1 MADLWKNFAGQYP
14 PGALVYFFE
23 ANTNTP
29 MTVYADALETTPLTH
44 PVQAFANGR
53 FPPIFVPYRTY
64 RERVTD
70 SAGVLLWDI
79 DGIPNPAPPSS
90 GGGSGIVVTQ
100 DMVLQTGDV
109 MWQLRGGTRPGWVRL
124 NGRTMGN
131 ASSGATERANDDTE
145 DLYTY
150 LWNNLDNSVAP
161 VIGGRGATASADF
174 AANKA
179 ITLPSMQG
187 RAPLG
192 LDDMGG
198 AAANVLQVAATINT
212 TSGSNTATVSNATGL
227 GVGMYVISANIP
239 TGTTITNISGTTLT
253 LSANATATASNTAAR
268 FSYIS
273 NAQQP
278 GAVGG
283 SARKTLSV
291 AQMPP
296 HSHTGS
302 TGTAGSHTHTYFDLG
317 GVWIG
322 TPGGE
327 GAASN
332 LSGGTTRTTN
342 PAGDHSHT
350 LTINNTGGGQPFD
363 GLPPARLGTWY
374 IKL

>member
-100 DMVLQTGDV
+100 DMVLNTGDIL
-109 MWQLRGGTRPGWVRL
+109 WNLRGGTRAGFVRM
-124 NGRTMGN
+124 NGRTIGN

-161 VIGGRGATASADF
+161 VVGGRGATAAADF
-174 AANKA
+174 AANKT
-179 ITLPSMQG
+179 ITVPTMQG
-187 RAPLG
+187 LVAAG
-192 LDDMGG
+192 LDDMGS
-198 AAANVLQVAATINT
+198 AAANRLQIATTINT
-212 TSGSNTATVSNATGL
+212 TNASTSATVASAAGL
-227 GVGMYVISANIP
+227 GIGMFVISANVPAGTTVADIS
-239 TGTTITNISGTTLT
+239 GTTIT
-253 LSANATATASNTAAR
+253 LSAAATATATGTPAR
-268 FSYIS
+268 FSYITD
-273 NAQQP
+273 AQQIGGTGGAP
-278 GAVGG
+278 SVSLARKEGPPHNHGGETGLAGAKSAPLEIFDLFRTVTNGEGGAVTNLWAGV
-283 SARKTLSV
+283 KTYYP
-291 AQMPP
+291 Q
-296 HSHTGS
+296 
-302 TGTAGSHTHTYFDLG
+302 TADDHRHAIASD
-317 GVWIG
+317 
-322 TPGGE
+322 GE
-327 GAASN
+327 GLAHLN
-332 LSGGTTRTTN
+332 
-342 PAGDHSHT
+342 
-350 LTINNTGGGQPFD
+350 IQPT
-363 GLPPARLGTWY
+363 RLGTFY
-374 IKL
+374 MKL

>member
-90 GGGSGIVVTQ
+90 GGGSGIIVTQ

-109 MWQLRGGTRPGWVRL
+109 MWQLRGGARPGWARL
-124 NGRTMGN
+124 NGRTIGN

-145 DLYTY
+145 DLYTF
-150 LWNNLDNSVAP
+150 LWNNLDDSVAP

-187 RAPLG
+187 RAPIG
-192 LDDMGG
+192 LDDMGA
-198 AAANVLQVAATINT
+198 AAANVLQVSRTINT
-212 TSGSNTATVSNATGL
+212 TNGSNTVWVSDATGL
-227 GVGMYVISANIP
+227 GFGMSVNSANIP
-239 TGTTITNISGTTLT
+239 PGAFITNISGTALT
-253 LSANATATASNTAAR
+253 LSANATATASNTPAR

-283 SARKTLSV
+283 SALKTLSV

-302 TGTAGSHTHTYFDLG
+302 TDTAGSHTHTYWDVG
-317 GVWIG
+317 GHWIG

-332 LSGGTTRTTN
+332 VSGGVTRWTD
-342 PAGDHSHT
+342 PVGDHSHT
-350 LTINNTGGGQPFD
+350 LTINNTGGGHPFD
-363 GLPPARLGTWY
+363 GLTPVRLGTWY

>member
-1 MADLWKNFAGQYP
+1 
-14 PGALVYFFE
+14 
-23 ANTNTP
+23 
-29 MTVYADALETTPLTH
+29 
-44 PVQAFANGR
+44 AFANGR

-90 GGGSGIVVTQ
+90 GGGSGIIVTQ

-109 MWQLRGGTRPGWVRL
+109 MWQLRGGTRPGWARL
-124 NGRTMGN
+124 NGRTIGN

-145 DLYTY
+145 DLYAF

-198 AAANVLQVAATINT
+198 AAANVLQVAKTINT
-212 TSGSNTATVSNATGL
+212 TNGSNTATVSSATGL

-239 TGTTITNISGTTLT
+239 TGATITNISGTTLT

-278 GAVGG
+278 GVGGG
-283 SARKTLSV
+283 SALKTLSV

-302 TGTAGSHTHTYFDLG
+302 TSTAGSHTHGYTRPSTPLG
-317 GVWIG
+317 G
-322 TPGGE
+322 T
-327 GAASN
+327 GAAG
-332 LSGGTTRTTN
+332 GGTYVPGVSDASTAS
-342 PAGDHSHT
+342 AGDHSHT

-363 GLPPARLGTWY
+363 GLPPVRLGTWY

>member
-90 GGGSGIVVTQ
+90 GGGSGIIVTQ

-212 TSGSNTATVSNATGL
+212 TNSSNTATVSNATGL

-239 TGTTITNISGTTLT
+239 AGTTITNISGTTLT

-283 SARKTLSV
+283 SALKTLSV

-317 GVWIG
+317 GTWIG

-327 GAASN
+327 GSASN
-332 LSGGTTRTTN
+332 ISGGTNRTTN
-342 PAGDHSHT
+342 SAGAHSHT

-363 GLPPARLGTWY
+363 GLTPARLGTWY

>member
-70 SAGVLLWDI
+70 QYGVLLWDI

-109 MWQLRGGTRPGWVRL
+109 MWQLRGGTRPGWARL
-124 NGRTMGN
+124 NGRTIGN

-145 DLYTY
+145 DLYTF

-212 TSGSNTATVSNATGL
+212 TNGSNTATVPNATGL

-283 SARKTLSV
+283 SALKTLSV

-302 TGTAGSHTHTYFDLG
+302 TGTAGSHTHTYFDTG
-317 GVWIG
+317 GHTIG

-332 LSGGTTRTTN
+332 TTGGFTRQTN
-342 PAGDHSHT
+342 SAGAHSHT

-363 GLPPARLGTWY
+363 GLTPARLGTWY

>member
-90 GGGSGIVVTQ
+90 GSGSGIVVTQ

-109 MWQLRGGTRPGWVRL
+109 MWQLRGGTRPGWARL
-124 NGRTMGN
+124 NGRTIGN

-145 DLYTY
+145 DLYTF
-150 LWNNLDNSVAP
+150 LWNNLDDSVAA

-187 RAPLG
+187 LIAG
-192 LDDMGG
+192 GVDDMGS
-198 AAANVLQVAATINT
+198 AAANRLQVATTIST
-212 TSGSNTATVSNATGL
+212 TSGNDDITVNSAAGI
-227 GVGMYVISANIP
+227 GIGMFVIANGIP
-239 TGTTITNISGTTLT
+239 AGAQVTDISGTTVT
-253 LSANATATASNTAAR
+253 LSVNASATATGVAAR
-268 FSYIS
+268 FSYFPD
-273 NAQQP
+273 AQKI
-278 GAVGG
+278 GGTGG
-283 SARKTLSV
+283 SASHAQRRKEVGPHGHQTTV
-291 AQMPP
+291 NDPG
-296 HSHTGS
+296 HSHNYQ
-302 TGTAGSHTHTYFDLG
+302 TANSRGIDGPPGPWG
-317 GVWIG
+317 GVDFPYQSTVSLAW
-322 TPGGE
+322 
-327 GAASN
+327 
-332 LSGGTTRTTN
+332 
-342 PAGDHSHT
+342 
-350 LTINNTGGGQPFD
+350 TGITVNVADYTDG
-363 GLPPARLGTWY
+363 GLPMPTLPPMRLGTWY

>member
-29 MTVYADALETTPLTH
+29 MTVYADSLETTPLTH

-90 GGGSGIVVTQ
+90 GGGSGIIVTQ

-145 DLYTY
+145 DLYTF

-187 RAPLG
+187 RAPFG

-198 AAANVLQVAATINT
+198 AAANALQVSTTINT
-212 TSGSNTATVSNATGL
+212 TNGSNTATVSSVSGI
-227 GVGMYVISANIP
+227 GIGMYVFSANVP
-239 TGTTITNISGTTLT
+239 AGATVTAISGTTLT
-253 LSANATATASNTAAR
+253 LSAAATAPGTGTAAR
-268 FSYIS
+268 FSYAPDPQGI
-273 NAQQP
+273 
-278 GAVGG
+278 GAAFGAATHSLSAEENGPHNHNG
-283 SARKTLSV
+283 S
-291 AQMPP
+291 
-296 HSHTGS
+296 TGS
-302 TGTAGSHTHTYFDLG
+302 TGVTTTNVPRY
-317 GVWIG
+317 G
-322 TPGGE
+322 TLASILNGE
-327 GAASN
+327 GLA
-332 LSGGTTRTTN
+332 TTDVWRIADTQNIVTAHN
-342 PAGDHSHT
+342 HSHS
-350 LTINNTGGGQPFD
+350 IPSSGAGRPHNN
-363 GLPPARLGTWY
+363 LPPGRLGTWY